1 MVVRFRSIILCL
13 IFFLVSLASCT
24 DVRAQYD
31 CAEAYNINKVLL
43 YSYGGGSIVGWP
55 GYWDK
60 WIYYECYQGEYFSKP
75 RSQYPKG
82 TKIEW
87 GRASFIVAGILNRDT
102 VVSSGAVQTIAGLD
116 FTRSEPPIYRTLL
129 DPGSPGYH
137 DAVSEQDIIATAE
150 DTTKRDPLYVKITRK
165 SYAWSYQYAEDFIL
179 FDAEFENIGNQTIE
193 RACLGIDY
201 RPTIGLFHGDS
212 GSNFSSTIGGFRTE
226 VQNPRC
232 GAITDTAAY
241 AWFANRDGQPID
253 GAFRDY
259 EVQLPNGFW
268 QRSCPNV
275 AAFLILAYPPGRLE
289 NRAHLSCN
297 WYRGSPDWPEGGNFI
312 GPIRKDHRYFYEYS
326 DQYGYLDP
334 QFIYETM
341 SNGEIDYDIL
351 RTNSIQPT
359 DPVWRYPWP
368 PAATRVSTYGDICYH
383 ILSIGPYDLAPGQS
397 IHLPFALVFGEH
409 FHTRPD
415 LQNFLPDNINT
426 YYRYVDFSDL
436 EKNIGWAKMIYDN
449 PGVDTDGDGYAG
461 EMAICDLDSVYTD
474 NGWIVTV
481 ADTFYTTG
489 DGVPDWRTVMP
500 PPAPTLRLE
509 PLVGGIRIH
518 FNGYYSE
525 TAKDIFSGIIDFEG
539 YSVYVGRDERDQSL
553 SLVASYDN
561 VDFDTF
567 VYDAS
572 SGHFLAQG
580 IPLPLDSLRCRYGR
594 TDDPCM
600 DSTFDPLAYSA
611 PTKPYT
617 DPRHPGRLLNFRKNA
632 YNVHV
637 YPAETS
643 IHKTYPD
650 ALDPRGVL
658 PQDLTPDYYTED
670 GHFKFFEYACEVHG
684 LLTSVQYSVAVTAFD
699 FGMPGTTIKPLESAK
714 SANVTSCFI
723 YANEGEESGS
733 DKEIYVYPNP
743 YRAKDNYRGRGYE
756 GRTRQDRPDYR
767 TRALNFGNLPPRCT
781 ISIYSLDGDLIRKID
796 HDYSPTDPNCH
807 HDYWDMITRNTE
819 APVSGLYYWVVEIPG
834 GKTQMG
840 KFVII
845 M

>member
-1 MVVRFRSIILCL
+1 
-13 IFFLVSLASCT
+13 
-24 DVRAQYD
+24 
-31 CAEAYNINKVLL
+31 
-43 YSYGGGSIVGWP
+43 
-55 GYWDK
+55 
-60 WIYYECYQGEYFSKP
+60 
-75 RSQYPKG
+75 
-82 TKIEW
+82 
-87 GRASFIVAGILNRDT
+87 
-102 VVSSGAVQTIAGLD
+102 
-116 FTRSEPPIYRTLL
+116 
-129 DPGSPGYH
+129 
-137 DAVSEQDIIATAE
+137 
-150 DTTKRDPLYVKITRK
+150 
-165 SYAWSYQYAEDFIL
+165 
-179 FDAEFENIGNQTIE
+179 
-193 RACLGIDY
+193 
-201 RPTIGLFHGDS
+201 
-212 GSNFSSTIGGFRTE
+212 
-226 VQNPRC
+226 
-232 GAITDTAAY
+232 
-241 AWFANRDGQPID
+241 
-253 GAFRDY
+253 
-259 EVQLPNGFW
+259 
-268 QRSCPNV
+268 
-275 AAFLILAYPPGRLE
+275 
-289 NRAHLSCN
+289 
-297 WYRGSPDWPEGGNFI
+297 
-312 GPIRKDHRYFYEYS
+312 
-326 DQYGYLDP
+326 
-334 QFIYETM
+334 
-341 SNGEIDYDIL
+341 
-351 RTNSIQPT
+351 
-359 DPVWRYPWP
+359 
-368 PAATRVSTYGDICYH
+368 
-383 ILSIGPYDLAPGQS
+383 
-397 IHLPFALVFGEH
+397 
-409 FHTRPD
+409 
-415 LQNFLPDNINT
+415 
-426 YYRYVDFSDL
+426 SDL

-461 EMAICDLDSVYTD
+461 ELTICDQDSVYTD
-474 NGWIVTV
+474 NGWVVTV

-525 TAKDIFSGIIDFEG
+525 TAKDIFSGIADFEG

-561 VDFDTF
+561 VDFDTY
-567 VYDAS
+567 VYDAA

-600 DSTFDPLAYSA
+600 DSTFDPLAYSV
-611 PTKPYT
+611 PTKPYQ
-617 DPRHPGRLLNFRKNA
+617 DPRQQGRLLNFRKNA
-632 YNVHV
+632 YNVHQ
-637 YPAETS
+637 YPTETS

-670 GHFKFFEYACEVHG
+670 GHFKFFEYECEVHG

-743 YRAKDNYRGRGYE
+743 YRVKDNYRGRGYE

-796 HDYSPTDPNCH
+796 HDYAPTDPNCH